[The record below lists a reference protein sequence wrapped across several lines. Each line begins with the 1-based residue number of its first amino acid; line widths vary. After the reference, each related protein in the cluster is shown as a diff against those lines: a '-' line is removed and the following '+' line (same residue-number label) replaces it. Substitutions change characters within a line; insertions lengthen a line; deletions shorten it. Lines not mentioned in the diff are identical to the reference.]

1 MSSDYGNNYIVLTD
15 QDGNE
20 KEFEH
25 IDTVDMDGETYM
37 AFIPADLKVDEE
49 AEVVILKIAE
59 EDGDEIL
66 ISVDDD
72 EEADRAFD
80 LIMQR
85 VEDLYDESPQESPED
100 TPRIR
105 RRADGPSCGFRISP
119 CTVRQSPFFNPHFL
133 NGIPKTFARQA
144 QASRPQKR
152 KLEAQRRAIR
162 EPTCQS
168 CRLLIWGHRQL
179 RGFSANQPCP
189 PPPFQRTR
197 G

>member
-85 VEDLYDESPQESPED
+85 VEDLYDEAPQESPED
-100 TPRIR
+100 TPE
-105 RRADGPSCGFRISP
+105 D
-119 CTVRQSPFFNPHFL
+119 T
-133 NGIPKTFARQA
+133 PKDT
-144 QASRPQKR
+144 P
-152 KLEAQRRAIR
+152 E
-162 EPTCQS
+162 
-168 CRLLIWGHRQL
+168 G
-179 RGFSANQPCP
+179 
-189 PPPFQRTR
+189 
-197 G
+197 

>member
-1 MSSDYGNNYIVLTD
+1 MRYAYYKLKTRRRAGQMYEWRSIMSSDYGNNYIVLTD

-85 VEDLYDESPQESPED
+85 VEDLYDEAPQESPED
-100 TPRIR
+100 TPE
-105 RRADGPSCGFRISP
+105 D
-119 CTVRQSPFFNPHFL
+119 T
-133 NGIPKTFARQA
+133 PKDT
-144 QASRPQKR
+144 PK
-152 KLEAQRRAIR
+152 
-162 EPTCQS
+162 
-168 CRLLIWGHRQL
+168 G
-179 RGFSANQPCP
+179 
-189 PPPFQRTR
+189 
-197 G
+197 